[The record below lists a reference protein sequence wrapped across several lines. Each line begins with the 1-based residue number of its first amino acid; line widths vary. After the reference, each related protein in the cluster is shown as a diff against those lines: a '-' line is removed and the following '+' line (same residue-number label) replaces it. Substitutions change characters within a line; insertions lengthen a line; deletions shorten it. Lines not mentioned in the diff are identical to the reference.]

1 MFKMFNR
8 RVHLLTYSVLTE
20 LLGAKFRKRFLLVCC
35 FFFLVNHRRKCN
47 TENVSRTLFCSSYS
61 RLAVDIC
68 VLGPSLFPKSYHP

>member
-35 FFFLVNHRRKCN
+35 FFFFLS
-47 TENVSRTLFCSSYS
+47 TIEGNVMPRMYLEPYFVQVI
-61 RLAVDIC
+61 RD
-68 VLGPSLFPKSYHP
+68 